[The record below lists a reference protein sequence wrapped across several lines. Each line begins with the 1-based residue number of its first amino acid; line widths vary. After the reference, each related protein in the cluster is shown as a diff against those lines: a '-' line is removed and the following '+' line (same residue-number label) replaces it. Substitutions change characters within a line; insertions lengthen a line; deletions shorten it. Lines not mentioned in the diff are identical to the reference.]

1 MFRTFVGYSQ
11 SQLQLQNP
19 EQHRVK
25 LLSTFNDNS
34 RWPFVLTFYENQSI
48 ETVASYLP
56 PGILEL
62 YGFAR

>member
-1 MFRTFVGYSQ
+1 
-11 SQLQLQNP
+11 
-19 EQHRVK
+19 
-25 LLSTFNDNS
+25 
-34 RWPFVLTFYENQSI
+34 VLTFYENQSI